1 MDSTPTETTFSNRCD
16 ILAEL
21 WTGYRDDE
29 EFADFLDYNDLG
41 FPIAFA
47 LSNEIVTA
55 TKEAE
60 QLVDE
65 TWELFLGAL
74 DKEDTG
80 YESLAEVFGIES
92 EDLNNDDSSD
102 N

>member
-1 MDSTPTETTFSNRCD
+1 MASTPTETTFSNRCY

-21 WTGYRDDE
+21 WMGYRDDE

-41 FPIAFA
+41 FPLAYAIAK
-47 LSNEIVTA
+47 EIVLSTQ
-55 TKEAE
+55 EAE
-60 QLVDE
+60 NLIDE

-74 DKEDTG
+74 EKEDTG
-80 YESLAEVFGIES
+80 FETLNEVFGIES
-92 EDLNNDDSSD
+92 EDNEDDGSSD